1 MPTAQPTS
9 TPVPPTRNYAG
20 ATDSNTETDQHT
32 CAANKHAGAAHE
44 HAGATDSNTETN
56 QHTRATDGNSETNE
70 YSGAT
75 DSNSEAD
82 QHTCA
87 ANSDT
92 GPDEYA
98 GSPDGNTGAD
108 EHTDPSDGNART
120 TYEYSGP
127 ADSNARSDQYATPD
141 EHAGPTDQYSPAN
154 QHTAAHEYASTDE
167 HAASGNPGADVGT
180 ATAAARR
187 MSDRV
192 NGALPNDYEGSIPGS
207 VRDDLEQPER
217 SLNRARPAAP
227 QREVAIVEVGP
238 RDGLQNESVQI
249 PTAAKISFVDA
260 LTRAGLPVIEAT
272 SFVNPKAVPQLSD
285 APVVHGGH
293 PAGRGRALP
302 GSCSKRSRPGA
313 RVGGSR

>member
-1 MPTAQPTS
+1 MYRK
-9 TPVPPTRNYAG
+9 PPRLRLFT
-20 ATDSNTETDQHT
+20 TEP
-32 CAANKHAGAAHE
+32 AI
-44 HAGATDSNTETN
+44 
-56 QHTRATDGNSETNE
+56 
-70 YSGAT
+70 
-75 DSNSEAD
+75 
-82 QHTCA
+82 
-87 ANSDT
+87 
-92 GPDEYA
+92 
-98 GSPDGNTGAD
+98 
-108 EHTDPSDGNART
+108 DPSDGNART

-167 HAASGNPGADVGT
+167 HAASGNPGADIGT

-285 APVVHGGH
+285 APVVM
-293 PAGRGRALP
+293 AGIRRAAGVRYPVLVPNVRGLERALAARADAIALFTSATDEFASANV
-302 GSCSKRSRPGA
+302 GTSVEGTFDRSTLTHPREN
-313 RVGGSR
+313 R